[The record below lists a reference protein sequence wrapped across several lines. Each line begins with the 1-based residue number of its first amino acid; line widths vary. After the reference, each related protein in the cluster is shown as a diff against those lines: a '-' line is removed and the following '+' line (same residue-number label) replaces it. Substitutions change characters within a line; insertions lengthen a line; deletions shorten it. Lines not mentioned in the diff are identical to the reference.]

1 MKSIAIPTIGTGR
14 IGLNAKDVANEML
27 QVAVSFA
34 QRRPKNLKK
43 IFFMVYPTDNQS
55 YTAFQQALS
64 RCKIQLYTQQ
74 QLADIFTKS
83 VNRDEL
89 NQKSNCCLIF
99 KAQCDE
105 AVIPVN
111 INVYDG
117 MVNEAKANAI
127 VDITALCSKHNT
139 MDNHVDFANYADS
152 RHTLQSLRNQFL
164 QGRKIY
170 QICPYGCLT
179 GFSTLLAHM
188 NSHGESSVAIP
199 LLDVEMN
206 ATDTAYLVDLIEFFM
221 EDHLFDI
228 SISCFNFII
237 GYQDRSTEIATWIQD
252 KIKNKDLRFGWKVVE
267 PVSVENFGV
276 NLYYTASDQKAID
289 NMKQSMAASC
299 NTWTHHVMTDEDYF
313 NAIKPQL
320 WYQIRLEFWSK
331 YSTIVIRQKT
341 GNSVSIFGLE
351 TDIME
356 TVSHIYKSSK
366 TKVKEKANQDLQQFA
381 AESSQWYAMID
392 STRIKFETKLNYE
405 LEKNYSIHLKNQTAI
420 TFQVD
425 SGKKLVNYENMAII
439 YSAKNIKASIGK
451 LSFEGTV
458 YIIRSYLRLNL
469 SLRILIANAKNLAIL
484 RNNYINSISREYS
497 E

>member
-27 QVAVSFA
+27 QVAINFA

-43 IFFMVYPTDNQS
+43 IFFMVYPTDNKS
-55 YTAFQQALS
+55 YTAFQQALYS
-64 RCKIQLYTQQ
+64 CKIQLYTQQ

-89 NQKSNCCLIF
+89 NQKSNCRLIF
-99 KAQCDE
+99 KAQCYE
-105 AVIPVN
+105 TVIPVS

-117 MVNEAKANAI
+117 MVNEAKANAV

-299 NTWTHHVMTDEDYF
+299 NTWTHHEMVDEDYF
-313 NAIKPQL
+313 NAIEPKL
-320 WYQIRLEFWSK
+320 SYQIRLDFWSK
-331 YSTIVIRQKT
+331 YSTIVIRQET
-341 GNSVSIFGLE
+341 GNGVSIFGLE
-351 TDIME
+351 TDIMK
-356 TVSHIYKSSK
+356 TVSHIYKLSK
-366 TKVKEKANQDLQQFA
+366 ASVEEKANEERQQFA
-381 AESSQWYAMID
+381 AKSSQWYAMID

-405 LEKNYSIHLKNQTAI
+405 IEKNYNFYCKDKTKFVFHIDADSKI
-420 TFQVD
+420 VD
-425 SGKKLVNYENMAII
+425 YTNMTIKDVAKGIKLL
-439 YSAKNIKASIGK
+439 IGK
-451 LSFEGTV
+451 S
-458 YIIRSYLRLNL
+458 
-469 SLRILIANAKNLAIL
+469 AIQGMY
-484 RNNYINSISREYS
+484 NNYRYNDKSKRKIGLTLTCTILLFGYLILLYNY
-497 E
+497 